1 MKKIYWYFAI
11 VGVIVC
17 MAYYAGRQYL
27 KFQYITSPSVVKE
40 MGDWWLH
47 VDRYYR
53 YNFMIPNAEEFFN
66 FCQNDSFIQDNFP
79 EIIPQNLNKKD
90 FVITSDSSSYF
101 SIWLFSELNK
111 GQDTL
116 YFQKMNFMDFLLR
129 KSVLIT
135 SAPHSD
141 ICGSQSFV
149 ILRNKKK
156 ARNRQLEQEL
166 MKIIYDIS
174 IKNKDESKLMTI
186 SSCFHVYFEN
196 RKIRLEVSSSD
207 DESLLDDSFLKMVS
221 SKLQCLEKDY
231 SDFEIY
237 LRLEK

>member
-11 VGVIVC
+11 IGVIVS

-47 VDRYYR
+47 LDRYY
-53 YNFMIPNAEEFFN
+53 NNHFMIPTAEEFFN
-66 FCQNDSFIQDNFP
+66 YGQKDSFVQDNFP
-79 EIIPQNLNKKD
+79 EIIPQDLNKKD
-90 FVITSDSSSYF
+90 FVITSDSSY
-101 SIWLFSELNK
+101 IIVWLFSELRK

-116 YFQKMNFMDFLLR
+116 LFSKMNFMDFLFR

-135 SAPHSD
+135 SAPISD
-141 ICGSQSFV
+141 ICGSQNFV
-149 ILRNKKK
+149 ILHNKQKVRNQ
-156 ARNRQLEQEL
+156 QLEKEL
-166 MKIIYDIS
+166 WKIIYDIS
-174 IKNKDESKLMTI
+174 IKNNDESKLMTS

-196 RKIRLEVSSSD
+196 RKMRLEVSSSD
-207 DESLLDDSFLKMVS
+207 DESLLDDSYLKMVS
-221 SKLQCLEKDY
+221 SKLQFLEKDY

>member
-11 VGVIVC
+11 IGVIVC

-27 KFQYITSPSVVKE
+27 KFQYITSPNVVKE
-40 MGDWWLH
+40 MRDWWLH
-47 VDRYYR
+47 LNGYYI
-53 YNFMIPNAEEFFN
+53 NHLMIPTAEEFFN
-66 FCQNDSFIQDNFP
+66 YCQKDSFVQDNFP
-79 EIIPQNLNKKD
+79 EIIPQDLNKRD
-90 FVITSDSSSYF
+90 FVITSDSSDII
-101 SIWLFSELNK
+101 IWLFSELRK

-116 YFQKMNFMDFLLR
+116 LFSKMNFIDFLLR

-135 SAPHSD
+135 SAPLPD
-141 ICGSQSFV
+141 ICGTQNFV

-156 ARNRQLEQEL
+156 VRNRELEQEL
-166 MKIIYDIS
+166 MKFIYDIS
-174 IKNKDESKLMTI
+174 IKNKDESKLMTT

-196 RKIRLEVSSSD
+196 RKMRLEVSSSD
-207 DESLLDDSFLKMVS
+207 DESLLDDSYLKMVS
-221 SKLQCLEKDY
+221 SKLQFLEKDY